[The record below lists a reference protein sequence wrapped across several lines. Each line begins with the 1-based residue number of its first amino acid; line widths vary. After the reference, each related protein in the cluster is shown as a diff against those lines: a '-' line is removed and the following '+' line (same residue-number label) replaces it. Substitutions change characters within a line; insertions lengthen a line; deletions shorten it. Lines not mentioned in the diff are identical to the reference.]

1 MSTRAASAAALL
13 NLRRVA
19 VEEGW
24 EDSEEDPEGV
34 SDGHSSSDSPQ
45 SRASSTAGARAAGA
59 APAAEDTV
67 DLTDDAEEQV
77 YTVERIIKRRISRWA
92 GSRYDYLMVWSPT
105 VEGGEREETWEPEQN
120 VLDCGALIE
129 EYEEQLRQLDP
140 GEQVGAN
147 DGYFTWLEKGKDA
160 DYESPSKAP
169 RLDWG
174 RGGARGMAEFR
185 DDLLE
190 LKRYPDDYHDESLAG
205 LPTSQDPD
213 GEDYTPPPLREPHN
227 APYREYD
234 LVGGRAA
241 SDVDGDELA
250 FETSSVSQEEHE
262 DSVRC

>member
-1 MSTRAASAAALL
+1 
-13 NLRRVA
+13 
-19 VEEGW
+19 
-24 EDSEEDPEGV
+24 
-34 SDGHSSSDSPQ
+34 
-45 SRASSTAGARAAGA
+45 
-59 APAAEDTV
+59 
-67 DLTDDAEEQV
+67 
-77 YTVERIIKRRISRWA
+77 
-92 GSRYDYLMVWSPT
+92 MVWSPT

-213 GEDYTPPPLREPHN
+213 DEDYTPPPLRGPHN

-234 LVGGRAA
+234 LVGER
-241 SDVDGDELA
+241 
-250 FETSSVSQEEHE
+250 
-262 DSVRC
+262 RRR